1 MILNWIA
8 YFIGIYLIFVAVGIG
23 RSGKSIINLFGK
35 NWWEIVF
42 LVILAVILIGASH
55 IIK

>member
-42 LVILAVILIGASH
+42 LVILAVILIGESH